1 MTLAQI
7 VFRVEA
13 YVVRQAKNRRLLSS
27 IMCVH
32 IERAA
37 RGVWYVLLTVC
48 VVAGV
53 VFTILELMLLR
64 AISDVRQ
71 VRLLAVWGLVYVV

>member
-1 MTLAQI
+1 
-7 VFRVEA
+7 
-13 YVVRQAKNRRLLSS
+13 
-27 IMCVH
+27 MCVH

-48 VVAGV
+48 IVAGV